1 MSIKSKLNPS
11 RQSSSNYWQDVI
23 NDFEKSGIP
32 ISKYCSMHKIS
43 TSSFYQWRKILEAG
57 RSNEKSS
64 IPSFIP
70 IDINSSGKN
79 SEVSKP
85 SLEIYLPSGIK
96 LIVCQGFSVELLG
109 QLLRVVG

>member
-1 MSIKSKLNPS
+1 MMSIKSKFNPS
-11 RQSSSNYWQDVI
+11 HQSTASYWQDVT
-23 NDFEKSGIP
+23 NDFEKSGLP

-43 TSSFYQWRKILEAG
+43 TSSFYQWRKILNAE

-70 IDINSSGKN
+70 IDINSGGN
-79 SEVSKP
+79 YEVSKP

-96 LIVCQGFSVELLG
+96 LIVCQGFNVELLG
-109 QLLRVVG
+109 QLLKVVG